1 MQTPG
6 SSVSPLRAAAV
17 TDDLYKN
24 PAHVCKRNVAGLVGQ
39 RQPDFCVTQYRVH
52 YQRRKIINLDFVK

>member
-6 SSVSPLRAAAV
+6 SSVPPLRAVAV

-24 PAHVCKRNVAGLVGQ
+24 PAHVCKTECSRIVGV
-39 RQPDFCVTQYRVH
+39 RQPGLGLAGVRLLSKAQDN
-52 YQRRKIINLDFVK
+52 KL

>member
-6 SSVSPLRAAAV
+6 SSVPPLRAAAV

-24 PAHVCKRNVAGLVGQ
+24 PAHVCKQNVAGLVGV
-39 RQPDFCVTQYRVH
+39 RQPDLGLAWVH
-52 YQRRKIINLDFVK
+52 LLSKAQDNKLGFS